1 VSFRISKSFVIA
13 FVIAFVMAFFGVVV
27 GFERVVL
34 NVLVVSIGALGGYS
48 GAMAFRRWRGDFR
61 K

>member
-1 VSFRISKSFVIA
+1 VSFSKSFKIA
-13 FVIAFVMAFFGVVV
+13 FVIAFVMAFFGVAV

-34 NVLVVSIGALGGYS
+34 DVLALGGGALGGYS